1 MLRWNNWKHNHEYW
15 TVAVVDPV
23 FFFFFYNNER
33 HKKAAKEW
41 FTLYA
46 YHVTLQNASLPIV
59 GNTVQL
65 RGYFVHIWVKGEKL
79 STVFTTQMGHWQGW
93 ASLSKLSSH
102 FSLSNHRFKNLW
114 FYFHKLCC
122 WCLFWYYWC
131 LNVLTQEPPSFH
143 LGNIVVHHV
152 EDSAR

>member
-1 MLRWNNWKHNHEYW
+1 MLRWNNWKHNYEYW
-15 TVAVVDPV
+15 TVTVVDPV
-23 FFFFFYNNER
+23 FLFFFLIIMKDIR
-33 HKKAAKEW
+33 K
-41 FTLYA
+41 
-46 YHVTLQNASLPIV
+46 LQRNRLHYMHIMLHYRMRLPIV

-102 FSLSNHRFKNLW
+102 FSLSRHRFKNLW

-122 WCLFWYYWC
+122 WCLFWHYWC
-131 LNVLTQEPPSFH
+131 LNVLTHEPPSFH